1 MRVNDFIGSLPK
13 MMMIWDV
20 FYDGQYRG
28 TVRATSA
35 RKAYGFLP
43 RSKFP
48 DTTKIMLE
56 NQRLD
61 TSDKK

>member
-1 MRVNDFIGSLPK
+1 MTVDDFIRSLPK

-35 RKAYGFLP
+35 SKAYGFLP

-48 DTTKIMLE
+48 DTSKIILE
-56 NQRLD
+56 NQRID
-61 TSDKK
+61 TSDRK